1 MDTQFTSI
9 IVQDQFVPKTGAL
22 DLQIQVK
29 ATMNL
34 SAEDARRKVN
44 RFAHREISYLLR
56 GDTPSLAVGD
66 GVTWRVPLLL
76 TFPSHG
82 SVGSVG
88 FIDVD
93 VASGEMQITTELI
106 TEIQNR
112 ARHLAARTSS
122 HAAPTG

>member
-9 IVQDQFVPKTGAL
+9 ILQDQFVPQAGPL
-22 DLQIQVK
+22 DLQIKVK

-56 GDTPSLAVGD
+56 GDTPSLAIGN
-66 GVTWRVPLLL
+66 GVYWRVPLLL

-82 SVGSVG
+82 SVGAVG
-88 FIDVD
+88 SIDVD
-93 VASGEMQITTELI
+93 VASGEMQLNDDLI
-106 TEIQNR
+106 AEIQNR
-112 ARHLAARTSS
+112 ARHLADRTSS
-122 HAAPTG
+122 HTAPAG